1 MPTMTNST
9 YPNLRKNILG
19 NLTKLSTASPE
30 TMRSF
35 ASLHKNALLDGALN
49 NKTKEL
55 IALAIAV
62 ASQCDGCVAFHTHD
76 ALNAGATSEEITD
89 ALGVAVLMGGGPA
102 MVYAT
107 HAVEAMEQFIQNSDV
122 ASKANG

>member
-1 MPTMTNST
+1 MTNST
-9 YPNLRKNILG
+9 YPDLRKNILS
-19 NLTKLSTASPE
+19 NLTKLSAASPD

-35 ASLHKNALLDGALN
+35 ASLHKNALLEGALS

-62 ASQCDGCVAFHTHD
+62 ATQCDGCVAFHTHD
-76 ALNAGATSEEITD
+76 ALKAGATSDEVAD
-89 ALGVAVLMGGGPA
+89 ALGVAVLMGGGPS

-107 HAVEAMEQFIQNSDV
+107 HAVEAMQQFSESPEV
-122 ASKANG
+122 ASNANG